1 MRGPSRP
8 HILRRNV
15 AAVLLGVT
23 LMASLA
29 GCSFIAG
36 DLADDEVEEIPAA
49 LLASDIGIAK
59 AGADK
64 AVSGFNHYLAVN
76 VYLDDDELTDA
87 ELASILQII
96 VDENDLPIDELKL
109 GVVDVN
115 DEDIDL
121 DSMMER
127 LVPGVVSVT
136 VGDDVRFTMD
146 GAREIIDA
154 VNTEQS

>member
-1 MRGPSRP
+1 M
-8 HILRRNV
+8 
-15 AAVLLGVT
+15 
-23 LMASLA
+23 
-29 GCSFIAG
+29 
-36 DLADDEVEEIPAA
+36 EEIPAA
-49 LLASDIGIAK
+49 LLASDIGITK

-64 AVSGFNHYLAVN
+64 TVSGFTYYLAVN
-76 VYLDDDELTDA
+76 VYLDDDELRDS

-127 LVPGVVSVT
+127 LVPGVVAVT
-136 VGDDVRFTMD
+136 VGDDVRFTTD

-154 VNTEQS
+154 VDTEQS

>member
-23 LMASLA
+23 SMASLA

-36 DLADDEVEEIPAA
+36 DLADDQVEEIPAA
-49 LLASDIGIAK
+49 LLASDIGITK

-64 AVSGFNHYLAVN
+64 AVSGFTHYLAVN

-146 GAREIIDA
+146 GAQEIIDA
-154 VNTEQS
+154 VNAEQ

>member
-1 MRGPSRP
+1 MCRPSRP
-8 HILRRNV
+8 HGPRRNL

-36 DLADDEVEEIPAA
+36 DLADDQVEEIPAA
-49 LLASDIGIAK
+49 LLASDIGITK

-64 AVSGFNHYLAVN
+64 AVSGFTYYLAVN
-76 VYLDDDELTDA
+76 VYLDDDELTDS

-127 LVPGVVSVT
+127 LVPGVVALT
-136 VGDDVRFTMD
+136 VGDDVRFTTD
-146 GAREIIDA
+146 EAREIIDA

>member
-1 MRGPSRP
+1 MECGSRTGG
-8 HILRRNV
+8 HRIRL
-15 AAVLLGVT
+15 AAALLGVT

-36 DLADDEVEEIPAA
+36 DLADDQVEEIPAA

-64 AVSGFNHYLAVN
+64 AVSGFTYYLAVN
-76 VYLDDDELTDA
+76 VYLDDDELTDS

-127 LVPGVVSVT
+127 LVPGVVAVT
-136 VGDDVRFTMD
+136 VGDDVRFTTD